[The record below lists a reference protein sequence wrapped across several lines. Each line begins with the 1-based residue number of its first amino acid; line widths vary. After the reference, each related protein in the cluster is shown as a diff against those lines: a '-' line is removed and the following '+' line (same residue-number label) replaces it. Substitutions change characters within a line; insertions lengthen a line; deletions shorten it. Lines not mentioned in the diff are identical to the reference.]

1 MKSFKDYIKEDAPA
15 MSIGGG
21 MQTLPSAQG
30 DPIAG
35 YDKMLGVGKMT
46 RRKPPSTFGGKAV
59 FKVNSDS
66 FHKATHGK
74 KKFKHYK
81 SYVSGELGEEIRQY
95 ALENPNDPIILE
107 DEKTGAM
114 VYLKHGKNK

>member
-1 MKSFKDYIKEDAPA
+1 MKTFKEYIKEDAPA
-15 MSIGGG
+15 MSVGGG
-21 MQTLPSAQG
+21 FQGLSSAKG

-35 YDKMLGVGKMT
+35 YDKQMPFKMF
-46 RRKPPSTFGGKAV
+46 RRKPPKMFGGKAV
-59 FKVNSDS
+59 FTVPSDS
-66 FHKATHGK
+66 FHKARLGK
-74 KKFKHYK
+74 AYKKHYK

-114 VYLKHGKNK
+114 VFLRHGKR